1 MLVTVLMS
9 FRYDGDDVKEGGD
22 ERRNVTA
29 YPDPN
34 LVLRLR
40 GGSDDKPGGKKVGR
54 PKKKITAADQPKT
67 HAVPRSRTREK
78 STSERGAE
86 SEAIVTDHE
95 ASGDEVEVE
104 KQEEV
109 DVVNEEELD
118 KQIASTVACC
128 PCGNTNPLTTS
139 KVDCIRCKQ
148 VWHAECLGIGGVSED
163 LVGTW
168 INYLCPFCFVEQWGS
183 RPGGNKAVAV
193 ENDADECKVVT
204 LKEVREELT
213 MLHGKIRADLFAL
226 PKSVGKGGI
235 DARSCDTIKVM
246 LKDELHQTSGMMAAQ
261 IEEKVTKSITEKT
274 KLWSS
279 LLKAKTTVTVDDDM
293 LNHIV
298 NKTADHQVEVTEIKN
313 CDTDLQRKRRV
324 RNVVI
329 KKVME
334 CSAKDAKK
342 RMEYDM
348 KILTDVIGIGKD
360 EIVTCFRAGRKTENA
375 DPATPRPL
383 VCTLTSEKLVAYHTH
398 NGEGFRVENPH
409 NGAEPYWINRD
420 LCKADADAAFRA
432 RKAAAVKRKLQREA
446 MVQLQQK

>member
-118 KQIASTVACC
+118 KQIALAVACC
-128 PCGNTNPLTTS
+128 PCGDTNPLTTS

-193 ENDADECKVVT
+193 GNDADECKVVT

-226 PKSVGKGGI
+226 PKNVGKGGI

-261 IEEKVTKSITEKT
+261 IEEKVSKSITEKT

-383 VCTLTSEKLVAYHTH
+383 VCTYTVH
-398 NGEGFRVENPH
+398 
-409 NGAEPYWINRD
+409 
-420 LCKADADAAFRA
+420 
-432 RKAAAVKRKLQREA
+432 
-446 MVQLQQK
+446 

>member
-9 FRYDGDDVKEGGD
+9 FRYDGDDK
-22 ERRNVTA
+22 RRNVTA
-29 YPDPN
+29 SPDPS

-40 GGSDDKPGGKKVGR
+40 GGGDAKPGAKKVGR
-54 PKKKITAADQPKT
+54 PKKTITAADQPKP
-67 HAVPRSRTREK
+67 APKSRTREK
-78 STSERGAE
+78 STSEKGAE
-86 SEAIVTDHE
+86 SEVTDHE
-95 ASGDEVEVE
+95 ASGDEEEVK

-109 DVVNEEELD
+109 DVVKEEDID
-118 KQIASTVACC
+118 KQIALVVACC
-128 PCGNTNPLTTS
+128 PCGKTNPSTTA
-139 KVDCIRCKQ
+139 KVDCIGCKQ
-148 VWHAECLGIGGVSED
+148 VWHAECLGIGGATED
-163 LVGTW
+163 LVRTW
-168 INYLCPFCFVEQWGS
+168 INYLCPYCFVEQWGS

-193 ENDADECKVVT
+193 ERENDADEGKVVT
-204 LKEVREELT
+204 LKEMREELT

-226 PKSVGKGGI
+226 PKSVGKGSI
-235 DARSCDTIKVM
+235 DARSCETIKVM
-246 LKDELHQTSGMMAAQ
+246 LKDELHQTGCVMAAQ
-261 IEEKVTKSITEKT
+261 IEDKVTKSITEKT

-329 KKVME
+329 KKVTE
-334 CSAKDAKK
+334 CSAKDARK

-348 KILTDVIGIGKD
+348 KILTDVMGIGKE

-375 DPATPRPL
+375 DPAKPRPL

-398 NGEGFRVENPH
+398 NGEGYRVENPH
-409 NGAEPYWINRD
+409 DGTEPYWVNRD

-432 RKAAAVKRKLQREA
+432 RKAAAIKRKLQKEE
-446 MVQLQQK
+446 MVRLQQK